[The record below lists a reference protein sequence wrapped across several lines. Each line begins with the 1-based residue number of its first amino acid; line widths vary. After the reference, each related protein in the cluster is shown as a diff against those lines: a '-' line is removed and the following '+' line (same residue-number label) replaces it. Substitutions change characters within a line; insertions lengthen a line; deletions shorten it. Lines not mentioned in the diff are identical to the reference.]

1 MNLDVSIIGSLVP
14 VFIVILTGFV
24 LQWCQ
29 FPGDEFWSRAE
40 QLTYFVLFPSLLF
53 QKIATASLGPQSV
66 SLMVIVLCT
75 AVFIMAGL
83 LFYIKKWWLSGGP
96 AFTSFF
102 QGSIRFNSYVGL
114 AATFALFG
122 DSGLT
127 IAAIAMT
134 VLIPLLN
141 ILCVTVLILFN
152 DQKKGSLQ
160 TIFRELI
167 RNPLIIASTSAMMLN
182 YTGIGLHPV
191 LEETLSIFGRA
202 ALPVGLL
209 CVGAAVDIA
218 AARNSGKT
226 VAFSSVLKLIVF
238 PLLMWTLCSLLRLD
252 PQLSAIAILFAALP
266 GSPAAYILSRQLGGD
281 SPLIAGI
288 ITVQILA
295 AMVTF
300 PLVMALLAVY

>member
-1 MNLDVSIIGSLVP
+1 MNFDVSVLGALIP
-14 VFIVILTGFV
+14 VFFVILTGFV
-24 LQWCQ
+24 LRWFQ

-40 QLTYFVLFPSLLF
+40 RLTYFILFPLLLF
-53 QKIATASLGPQSV
+53 QKIASASLGSQSV
-66 SLMVIVLCT
+66 SLMVIVLCS

-83 LFYIKKWWLSGGP
+83 LLYIKKWWSSGGP

-152 DQKKGSLQ
+152 DQNKGSLQ

-167 RNPLIIASTSAMMLN
+167 RNPLIIACTSGMLLN
-182 YTGIGLHPV
+182 FTGIGLHPV
-191 LEETLSIFGRA
+191 VEETLSIFGRA
-202 ALPVGLL
+202 ALPIGLL

-218 AARNSGKT
+218 AARNSGKI
-226 VAFSSVLKLIVF
+226 VAFSSALKLIVF
-238 PLLMWTLCSLLRLD
+238 PFLMWTLCNLLRLD
-252 PQLSAIAILFAALP
+252 PQLSAIAVLFAALP

-281 SPLIAGI
+281 SPLLAGI
-288 ITVQILA
+288 ITVQIVA

-300 PLVMALLAVY
+300 PLVMALLAVS

>member
-1 MNLDVSIIGSLVP
+1 MNFDVSILGSLVP
-14 VFIVILTGFV
+14 VFFVILTGFV
-24 LQWCQ
+24 LRWFQ

-40 QLTYFVLFPSLLF
+40 RLTYFVLFPSLLF
-53 QKIATASLGPQSV
+53 QKTATASLGAQSV
-66 SLMVIVLCT
+66 SLMVIVLIT

-83 LFYIKKWWLSGGP
+83 LFYIKKWWSSGGP

-102 QGSIRFNSYVGL
+102 QGSIRFNTYVGL

-122 DSGLT
+122 ESGLT
-127 IAAIAMT
+127 IAAIAIA
-134 VLIPLLN
+134 VLIPLMN

-152 DQKKGSLQ
+152 DQNMGSLQ
-160 TIFRELI
+160 TIIKELV
-167 RNPLIIASTSAMMLN
+167 RNPLIIACTSGILLN
-182 YTGIGLHPV
+182 YSGIGLHAV
-191 LEETLSIFGRA
+191 AEETFLIFGRA

-209 CVGAAVDIA
+209 SVGEAIDIA

-226 VAFSSVLKLIVF
+226 VVFSSLLKLIVF
-238 PLLMWTLCSLLRLD
+238 PLLMWTLCNLLRLD

-281 SPLIAGI
+281 SPLMAGI
-288 ITVQILA
+288 ITVQIVA

-300 PLVMALLAVY
+300 PLVVSLLAV

>member
-1 MNLDVSIIGSLVP
+1 MNFDVSILGSLVP
-14 VFIVILTGFV
+14 VFFVILTGFV
-24 LQWCQ
+24 LRWFQ

-40 QLTYFVLFPSLLF
+40 RLTYFVLFPSLLF
-53 QKIATASLGPQSV
+53 QKTATASLGAQSV
-66 SLMVIVLCT
+66 SLMVIVLIT

-83 LFYIKKWWLSGGP
+83 LFYIKKWWSSGGP

-102 QGSIRFNSYVGL
+102 QGSIRFNTYVGL

-122 DSGLT
+122 ESGLT
-127 IAAIAMT
+127 IAAIAIA
-134 VLIPLLN
+134 VLIPLMN

-152 DQKKGSLQ
+152 DQNMGSLQ
-160 TIFRELI
+160 TIIKELV
-167 RNPLIIASTSAMMLN
+167 RNPLIIACTSGILLN
-182 YTGIGLHPV
+182 YSGIGLHAV
-191 LEETLSIFGRA
+191 AEETFLIFGRA

-209 CVGAAVDIA
+209 SVGAAIDIA

-226 VAFSSVLKLIVF
+226 VVFSSLLKLIVF
-238 PLLMWTLCSLLRLD
+238 PLLMWTLCNLLRLD

-281 SPLIAGI
+281 SPLMAGI
-288 ITVQILA
+288 ITVQIVA

-300 PLVMALLAVY
+300 PLVVSLLAV